1 MADFGLQIYN
11 ASNERLLTVTDSL
24 TKYVGVISFGE
35 NSNNGSQVF
44 PALAGGRPFATVFRT
59 STGVF
64 LWITPLVTFSGT
76 TVTWTFPPYYQT
88 ANRAACQIVV
98 GTY

>member
-1 MADFGLQIYN
+1 MAEFGLEIYN
-11 ASNERLLTVTDSL
+11 ANNERLLTITDSL

-44 PALAGGRPFATVFRT
+44 ADLAGGRPFATVFRT
-59 STGVF
+59 STSPF
-64 LWITPLVTFSGT
+64 TWITPLVTFSGT
-76 TVTWTFPPYYQT
+76 TVYWTFPPYFGT
-88 ANRAACQIVV
+88 SNRAACQIVV

>member
-59 STGVF
+59 STSAST
-64 LWITPLVTFSGT
+64 WIVPLVTFSGT
-76 TVTWTFPPYYQT
+76 TVYWTFPAYIGT
-88 ANRAACQIVV
+88 SNRAACQIVV